1 VQLEA
6 GRAFSYTYA
15 RTRTGTANSAVLVPA
30 GDRSYAIDTV
40 VAAGAND
47 AARELGAIVRSFDLK

>member
-1 VQLEA
+1 
-6 GRAFSYTYA
+6 
-15 RTRTGTANSAVLVPA
+15 VLVPA